1 MARTSLLASAAE
13 TLGPPLCP
21 QKLLFSLG
29 GSFLYYADHF
39 KLYSGFCANHIKV
52 QKVLERG
59 TTHTHSLS
67 VSASVLQK

>member
-1 MARTSLLASAAE
+1 MCFSVWGTFWVFLFQSHI
-13 TLGPPLCP
+13 
-21 QKLLFSLG
+21 QKLLLSLG

-59 TTHTHSLS
+59 KT
-67 VSASVLQK
+67 